1 MPAKNKI
8 PPGVQEWCSD
18 QLHDLMG
25 FSDSHLAKYLVH
37 VASRAKSFHEIQQTL
52 QQGNVS
58 NNDGGTTNGASR
70 EQQQASFSRTL
81 FAKCQP
87 SSSSSST
94 RNSAA
99 TATASKKTNAD
110 WVQQANQYSM
120 LEEDEEEQVDHDSKS
135 KRKKERKRSGSSKRS
150 SSSRK
155 SKQDDASDDDDDGDK
170 RQAAKKD
177 RLREKKRSRRN
188 YKEEDGDG
196 SSDDDHSDGGGGGVV
211 HRESFQDRRERR
223 QAAREKEKM
232 PAEDALTAEERAE
245 LEREKDLRERD
256 EFVKRMLERDSSK
269 TKQQVKQEGGEDE
282 EDQEETQDSMR
293 RRLDIEERLARGE
306 TVMGE
311 DGKAL
316 TMERLRVESRR
327 AYLKKR
333 QEREVGLLKQSLQ
346 DEEELFRD
354 QKLTAAERKRIEL
367 GKKILKMVETNEN
380 QEDKNDGFYRLPDEY
395 NEGDTKGS
403 QDQALLSSRYVEP
416 VKEKSEQE
424 LWEESQ
430 TQKATSAHPRKK
442 KGAQKDEKEYELVF
456 DDQIDFVM
464 QETAK
469 GYDKRDK
476 KRQLLEEGGTL
487 VAVKEE
493 VPVMTEHEK
502 ILVGRKKLPVF
513 PYREE
518 FLAAVK
524 DHQILVLVGE
534 TGSGKTTQI
543 PQYLH
548 EIGYSELGKI
558 GCTQPRRVAAM
569 SVAAR
574 VAQEMNVR
582 LGHEVG
588 YSIRFENCTSKST
601 VIQYMTDGMLL
612 REILTEPDLA
622 SYSCMVIDEAHERT
636 LHSDILFGLVKDIV
650 RFRPDLKLIISS
662 ATMDAEKF
670 SKYFDDASIFM
681 IPGRMFPVDIFYT
694 KQPEADYVDAAVV
707 TVLQIH
713 VSQPLNG
720 DVLVFLTGQEEI
732 ETAAEILTQRT
743 RNLGSK
749 IAELMICPV
758 YANLPSEQQAKIFE
772 KTPKGVRKVVL
783 ATNIAET
790 SLTIDGICYVI
801 DTGFNKQKS
810 YNARSGM
817 ESLVVTPVSQ
827 AAANQRAGRAGRTQP
842 GKCFRL
848 FTAWS
853 FQHELEPNT
862 IPEILR
868 TNLGNVVLMLKS
880 LGINDLLHFD
890 FMDRPPA
897 DALIRALEQLYAL
910 GGLNDRGELTKL
922 GRRMAEF
929 PLEPMLS
936 KSVIASEKY
945 KCVSDVLSAV
955 SMLSLGSSVFY
966 RPKEKAVHADTARLN
981 FARGGGGD
989 HISLLRCYSDWAS
1002 TDYSDGWCFENFVQ
1016 VRSIRRARDIR
1027 EQLEGLC
1034 ERVEIDHTVSN
1045 PDDLDSILKAITS
1058 GFFYN
1063 VAKLSRTG
1071 DYQTVK
1077 QHKTVYIHPSS
1088 VLAKEEEPPAWLV
1101 FFELA
1106 FTTKEFMRQVAP
1118 IKPEWLVEIAPHY
1131 YQQSD
1136 VEDAKSKKMPKNR
1149 NRR

>member
-1 MPAKNKI
+1 MPKQHK
-8 PPGVQEWCSD
+8 PSQQVVDWCND
-18 QLHDLMG
+18 QLHELLG
-25 FSDSHLAKYLVH
+25 FADSALAMYLIH
-37 VASRAKSFHEIQQTL
+37 VATTAKTTSDIL
-52 QQGNVS
+52 QVLQEGNV
-58 NNDGGTTNGASR
+58 TAS
-70 EQQQASFSRTL
+70 QARQDQFCRSLRQN
-81 FAKCQP
+81 CQP
-87 SSSSSST
+87 TSASSASST
-94 RNSAA
+94 Q
-99 TATASKKTNAD
+99 KKPATNAELLK
-110 WVQQANQYSM
+110 QAKNYT
-120 LEEDEEEQVDHDSKS
+120 LL
-135 KRKKERKRSGSSKRS
+135 
-150 SSSRK
+150 
-155 SKQDDASDDDDDGDK
+155 DDDDDDDDDGKDH
-170 RQAAKKD
+170 RRAKKKD
-177 RLREKKRSRRN
+177 KSKRSSKKERSALQEKKKRSRRKSRHASSSSSEEEETRIRSSEDIR
-188 YKEEDGDG
+188 YAKRAKEEQQSDAGDDNN
-196 SSDDDHSDGGGGGVV
+196 SSNK
-211 HRESFQDRRERR
+211 
-223 QAAREKEKM
+223 KEV
-232 PAEDALTAEERAE
+232 LTDEQRAE

-256 EFVKRMLERDSSK
+256 EFVQRMLDRDKSK
-269 TKQQVKQEGGEDE
+269 TKSLAP
-282 EDQEETQDSMR
+282 QEEQESDEAYKTR
-293 RRLDIEERLARGE
+293 VDIEERLARGE
-306 TVMGE
+306 TVIGD
-311 DGKAL
+311 DGREL
-316 TMERLRVESRR
+316 TIERLRMQSRSE
-327 AYLKKR
+327 YLKKR
-333 QEREVGLLKQSLQ
+333 QEREITLLKQSLE
-346 DEEELFRD
+346 DEEELFRNT
-354 QKLTAAERKRIEL
+354 KLTAAERKRIEL
-367 GKKILKMVETNEN
+367 GKKILNMVEKN
-380 QEDKNDGFYRLPDEY
+380 EDKEDKEDGFYRLPDEY
-395 NEGDTKGS
+395 DEKDTKES
-403 QDQALLSSRYVEP
+403 QNKALLSSRYVEP
-416 VKEKSEQE
+416 KHEKSEQE

-430 TQKATSAHPRKK
+430 TMKASGLSRKK
-442 KGAQKDEKEYELVF
+442 KAKEEKKYDLVF

-464 QETAK
+464 QETSK
-469 GYDKRDK
+469 GYDRRDK
-476 KRQLLEEGGTL
+476 KKRVKDDVHVKREEDEQSVGP
-487 VAVKEE
+487 K
-493 VPVMTEHEK
+493 PVTEHEK
-502 ILVGRKKLPVF
+502 ILAGRKKLPVF

-524 DHQILVLVGE
+524 DHQVLVLVGE

-650 RFRPDLKLIISS
+650 RFRNDLKLIISS

-681 IPGRMFPVDIFYT
+681 IPGRMFPVDIYYT
-694 KQPEADYVDAAVV
+694 KSPEADYVDAAVV

-720 DVLVFLTGQEEI
+720 DILVFLTGQEEI

-743 RNLGSK
+743 RNLGSRIK
-749 IAELMICPV
+749 ELVICPV

-772 KTPKGVRKVVL
+772 KTPKGARKVVL

-810 YNARSGM
+810 FNARSGM

-910 GGLNDRGELTKL
+910 GALNDRGELTKL

-936 KSVIASEKY
+936 KAVIASEKFE
-945 KCVSDVLSAV
+945 CVSEVLSTV
-955 SMLSLGSSVFY
+955 SMLSLGASVFY

-989 HISLLRCYSDWAS
+989 HIALLRCYSDWAS
-1002 TDYSDGWCFENFVQ
+1002 TDYSAAWCFENYVQ
-1016 VRSIRRARDIR
+1016 VKSIKRARDIR

-1034 ERVEIDHTVSN
+1034 ERVEIDANISN
-1045 PDDLDSILKAITS
+1045 PDDTDAILKAITS

-1063 VAKLSRTG
+1063 VARLGRTG
-1071 DYQTVK
+1071 EYQTVK

-1088 VLAKEEEPPAWLV
+1088 VLSKEEEPPAWLV
-1101 FFELA
+1101 YFELA

-1118 IKPEWLVEIAPHY
+1118 IQSSWLVEIAPHY
-1131 YQQSD
+1131 YQESD
-1136 VEDAKSKKMPKNR
+1136 VQDEKSKKMPKNR
-1149 NRR
+1149 HRR